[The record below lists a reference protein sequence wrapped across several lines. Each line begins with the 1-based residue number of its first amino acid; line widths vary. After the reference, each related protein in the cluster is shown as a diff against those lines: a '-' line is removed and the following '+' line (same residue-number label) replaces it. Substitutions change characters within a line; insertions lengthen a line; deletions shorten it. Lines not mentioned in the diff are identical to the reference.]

1 MVSLFFL
8 RKRSREP
15 ACASGKELFLS
26 EISEALERC
35 PVNSEEPLNSWSLLN
50 VLGFCWIFEILRYFS
65 EYFSKEDSKNI
76 SQIFFLRTL
85 DHRSHFGSSAG
96 RFLLPSLP
104 HLLTA
109 CERNL
114 GARCSANLSK

>member
-1 MVSLFFL
+1 MLPLKGALDISL

-65 EYFSKEDSKNI
+65 EYLVETQFRGSKICVVITTPHILEVKLSI
-76 SQIFFLRTL
+76 SVN
-85 DHRSHFGSSAG
+85 D
-96 RFLLPSLP
+96 
-104 HLLTA
+104 
-109 CERNL
+109 
-114 GARCSANLSK
+114 LSQLAQGF